1 MRFLRNVISTALIVL
16 PMSLGA
22 QESVDYLRRENKRL
36 RYERDSLMAVIGSFR
51 SMSIS
56 TWDMLTDLEFE
67 DDIAAVFGSSSVIYN
82 EDRGH
87 SDLMDAV
94 RRAAPAVA
102 TKWNQFIDD
111 QIGVYT
117 GSRRRYLPTIF
128 GRYELWYP
136 LFRNTFAKYGVPEEL
151 ISLCIVESAVSRR
164 AVSSA
169 GAAGIWQLMPGTAK
183 HYGLRVDEFV
193 DERFDVA
200 KATDAAARMLRDVHR
215 SLKRW
220 DLTVLSYNCGS
231 GRVRQ
236 AIIKADGSSDVWE
249 IMKSLPKETQA
260 YLPSY
265 LAARYVLSEK
275 ENLGINVRKQG
286 AFPKTKKTSLE
297 KDATLTSVAAVLNI
311 NVNVLTELNPQLVLG
326 FIPAGVEFNV
336 PS

>member
-1 MRFLRNVISTALIVL
+1 MRNVISTALIVL

-36 RYERDSLMAVIGSFR
+36 RYERDSLMAVIDGFR

-151 ISLCIVESAVSRR
+151 IYLCIVESAVSRR

-183 HYGLRVDEFV
+183 HYGLRVAEFV
-193 DERFDVA
+193 DESNVLVGRVFRP
-200 KATDAAARMLRDVHR
+200 AARSAPGMVYVVSTFRVDQHIPLVAGALLVDKRR
-215 SLKRW
+215 S
-220 DLTVLSYNCGS
+220 G
-231 GRVRQ
+231 Q
-236 AIIKADGSSDVWE
+236 
-249 IMKSLPKETQA
+249 M
-260 YLPSY
+260 
-265 LAARYVLSEK
+265 
-275 ENLGINVRKQG
+275 
-286 AFPKTKKTSLE
+286 
-297 KDATLTSVAAVLNI
+297 
-311 NVNVLTELNPQLVLG
+311 
-326 FIPAGVEFNV
+326 AGVRSKKLTNLFFV
-336 PS
+336 SFSFMVVILD